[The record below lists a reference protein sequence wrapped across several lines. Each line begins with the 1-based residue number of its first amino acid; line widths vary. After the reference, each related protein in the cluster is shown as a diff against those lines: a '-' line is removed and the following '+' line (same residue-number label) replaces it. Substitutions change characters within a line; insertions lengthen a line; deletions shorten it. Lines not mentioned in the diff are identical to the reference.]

1 MKIIL
6 TSGYSNNPI
15 YLFLLQLIPLSKVR
29 CLNCTLYKSNNCNRI
44 GECPQLGSNSQLSVN
59 TPMHTVPTEP
69 MLVDAL
75 H

>member
-15 YLFLLQLIPLSKVR
+15 YLFLLQLIPLSKVH

-44 GECPQLGSNSQLSVN
+44 GDIDQMSTTSL
-59 TPMHTVPTEP
+59 
-69 MLVDAL
+69 
-75 H
+75 